1 MASLSVPVNEFHSS
15 PNLTQASAARSDPRP
30 EPAVGEG
37 EEALHP
43 TVDAPG
49 PDRIVA
55 ALCELSGRLGSRA
68 FDVSFIGA
76 LAALKELRTH
86 Q

>member
-1 MASLSVPVNEFHSS
+1 M
-15 PNLTQASAARSDPRP
+15 
-30 EPAVGEG
+30 
-37 EEALHP
+37 
-43 TVDAPG
+43 VDAPG